1 MSRPST
7 FVWFGRPTIGGS
19 TSTSTSNTSS
29 SSHHKYTSLRE
40 LAVVFEDIP
49 TYRRYKP
56 GTGPRLAPITLLPVR
71 DTTAYIRD
79 EFFVPPALSV
89 DGKKRLQYV
98 VGWTDLPAA
107 RLQVDAERICDYVSP
122 MAYEEWCAARAAE
135 RDEEQRRIEEE
146 ENVRAVEEAEA
157 RESRIA
163 RNGVKGP
170 RGRKRKHP
178 VAVEARTT
186 LPLTKS
192 PDANGE
198 KEKPGRWRKDAPS
211 LSTPSKRRI
220 PEDFEGLDVEGDIE
234 IDEAIFRQLN
244 GQDQMSAEGSYD
256 SGEQS
261 SVPARLEPLAKKRRA
276 KSPRLTLSRLISGIE
291 TDSSRSTPFDSSRG
305 GTSSPALPP
314 LPQPGAASR
323 PAQPRETPILPPVPP
338 ASAPQTSTP
347 TAPRTKTQPQK
358 RSLLSIR
365 HPSSTPQKPLL
376 SAQTPTPKPA
386 KVPSPATAPPT
397 INPPMNGSE
406 TTYTPTTPRT
416 SFTPLIQ
423 STTPWTISLAAS
435 SAASK
440 NVTKLTP
447 SQPIQSI
454 EQASSSTPKPK
465 LPKPKPAVR
474 DRNSPLKASHSAPP
488 ATTAGSKQ
496 AVAKPF
502 STRGDQHAPEDDNI
516 YEVLRLEGV
525 QERIVR
531 GKRVRFFHVRWKG
544 TWPPDQNP
552 TWEPEANIP
561 RSLIKKYLLAHP
573 NQQPPG
579 HKTGAMDKYL
589 VPSWPHRK
597 YSSVSEA
604 FEGGDTDDPAGGD
617 GNNDDEQVVED
628 GDAEEDNGDE
638 MLLVTDEPS
647 QPVKPTFC
655 L

>member
-7 FVWFGRPTIGGS
+7 FVWFGRPTPGSS

-29 SSHHKYTSLRE
+29 SCHHKIVGLRE

-56 GTGPRLAPITLLPVR
+56 GNGPRLAPITLLPVR

-107 RLQVDAERICDYVSP
+107 RLQVDAERICEYVSP

-135 RDEEQRRIEEE
+135 RDEEERRFEKE
-146 ENVRAVEEAEA
+146 ENMRVLESEA
-157 RESRIA
+157 RGPRIA
-163 RNGVKGP
+163 RNGVEGP
-170 RGRKRKHP
+170 KGRKRKHS
-178 VAVEARTT
+178 VAVKTRTT
-186 LPLTKS
+186 LPSTKP
-192 PDANGE
+192 PDANGG
-198 KEKPGRWRKDAPS
+198 KKKPGRPRKDAPS
-211 LSTPSKRRI
+211 LSTPSKSKI
-220 PEDFEGLDVEGDIE
+220 SEDFEGLDVEGDVE
-234 IDEAIFRQLN
+234 MEEALFRQLN
-244 GQDQMSAEGSYD
+244 GEEQMSTEGSFD
-256 SGEQS
+256 SGERS
-261 SVPARLEPLAKKRRA
+261 NVPARLEPSAKKRRT
-276 KSPRLTLSRLISGIE
+276 KSPRPTLSRLISGIE

-314 LPQPGAASR
+314 LPQPGAVSR
-323 PAQPRETPILPPVPP
+323 PARPQETPILPPVPP
-338 ASAPQTSTP
+338 ASALQASTP
-347 TAPRTKTQPQK
+347 TAPRTKTQLQK

-365 HPSSTPQKPLL
+365 HPSSTPQKPSLK
-376 SAQTPTPKPA
+376 AQTPTPKSA
-386 KVPSPATAPPT
+386 KVLSPATAPPT
-397 INPPMNGSE
+397 INPPMNGAE
-406 TTYTPTTPRT
+406 TIHTPTPRT

-423 STTPWTISLAAS
+423 CTTPWTISLAAS
-435 SAASK
+435 LTSSK
-440 NVTKLTP
+440 GVTKLTP

-454 EQASSSTPKPK
+454 EQASFLTPKSK
-465 LPKPKPAVR
+465 LPKPAIR
-474 DRNSPLKASHSAPP
+474 DRNSSLKASYSAPP

-496 AVAKPF
+496 AVAKILPAQ
-502 STRGDQHAPEDDNI
+502 GGQQAPEDDNI

-573 NQQPPG
+573 QQQKQKQQG
-579 HKTGAMDKYL
+579 HKTSAMDKYL

-604 FEGGDTDDPAGGD
+604 FEGGDTDDAAGGD
-617 GNNDDEQVVED
+617 GNDDDEEAVED

-647 QPVKPTFC
+647 
-655 L
+655 

>member
-19 TSTSTSNTSS
+19 TCTSTSNTSS
-29 SSHHKYTSLRE
+29 SGHHKYTSLRE

-157 RESRIA
+157 RESRIV

-198 KEKPGRWRKDAPS
+198 KKKSGRWRKDAPS

-244 GQDQMSAEGSYD
+244 GEDQMSAEGSYD

-276 KSPRLTLSRLISGIE
+276 KSPRLTLSRLVSGIE
-291 TDSSRSTPFDSSRG
+291 TDSSRTWCCFAVSPAAGNPYSTAR
-305 GTSSPALPP
+305 TSSIRASDVHAHRSADQDTASKAVSP
-314 LPQPGAASR
+314 LD
-323 PAQPRETPILPPVPP
+323 TPSFVYP
-338 ASAPQTSTP
+338 
-347 TAPRTKTQPQK
+347 
-358 RSLLSIR
+358 
-365 HPSSTPQKPLL
+365 
-376 SAQTPTPKPA
+376 
-386 KVPSPATAPPT
+386 
-397 INPPMNGSE
+397 SE
-406 TTYTPTTPRT
+406 TVIKCPDADPKTCKGPVAGNRTTDNQPAHERLRNNIYPNPPRT

-465 LPKPKPAVR
+465 LPKPAVR
-474 DRNSPLKASHSAPP
+474 DRNSPLKASYSAPP
-488 ATTAGSKQ
+488 PTTAGSKQ
-496 AVAKPF
+496 AVAKTF

-573 NQQPPG
+573 NQQQQQQQQQQPSG

-604 FEGGDTDDPAGGD
+604 FEGGDTDDPAGED
-617 GNNDDEQVVED
+617 GNNDDEQAVED